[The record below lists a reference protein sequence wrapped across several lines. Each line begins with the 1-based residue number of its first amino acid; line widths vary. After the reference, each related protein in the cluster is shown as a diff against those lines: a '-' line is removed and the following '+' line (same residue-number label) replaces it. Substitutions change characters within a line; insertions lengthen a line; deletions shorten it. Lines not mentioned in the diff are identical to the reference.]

1 MKLISRTEV
10 ENNLR
15 IEQCIALLSDA
26 MVAVSRGQASQLV
39 RQFLEIPGE
48 PGKMAIMPG
57 TMGDPACFGIKL
69 VCKYHRPPGDPLGTH
84 VGMVM
89 LFDSARGIPLAMVE
103 GSALTGIRTAAA
115 SGLAT
120 DILARDDAHRLAI
133 LGKGEQASRHIDA
146 MIAVRPIDT
155 IVVWGRDLE
164 QTNQFA
170 EVIAHRTGVSTCAAA
185 TPAEAVRGADIVC
198 TTTSAKLPF
207 LYGADLEPGQHLNL
221 VGSAI
226 PTTAEVDGTAV
237 QRGRFFVDSRES
249 AMAAAGEL
257 LGAIRDGLVD
267 ADHVRGE
274 IGEVID
280 GRVEGRTSRDQ
291 ITIYKSLGIP
301 AQDLAAA
308 HALWR
313 RASSGTFGVD
323 FDILQ

>member
-10 ENNLR
+10 EAHLR
-15 IEQCIALLSDA
+15 IEQCIALLRDA
-26 MVAVSRGQASQLV
+26 MVAVSGGHATQMV

-120 DILARDDAHRLAI
+120 DMLARDDAHTLAI
-133 LGKGEQASRHIDA
+133 LGKGEQASRHVDA
-146 MIAVRPIDT
+146 MLAVRPIDN
-155 IVVWGRDLE
+155 IAVWGRDLE
-164 QTNQFA
+164 QTSQFA
-170 EVIAHRTGVSTCAAA
+170 QIIASRTGVSVRAAE
-185 TPAEAVRGADIVC
+185 TPGDAVRGADIVC
-198 TTTSAKLPF
+198 TTTSAKSPF

-226 PTTAEVDGTAV
+226 PTTAEIDGSAV
-237 QRGRFFVDSRES
+237 ARARFYVDSRES

-257 LGAIRDGLVD
+257 LAAIDAGLVD
-267 ADHVRGE
+267 ANHILGE

-313 RASSGTFGVD
+313 SASTGAFGID
-323 FDILQ
+323 FDILR